1 VESSQSSSSQSTR
14 DRVQSD
20 LQKALDD
27 LRKAGESASGDVRE
41 GIESAMTKIRDAS
54 STSSGDIRDQLDT
67 FRDWLQSTTVDI
79 LDELE
84 KEIRK
89 RREQLGGSGGGDA
102 GGTGGGES
110 GGSSS

>member
-1 VESSQSSSSQSTR
+1 MESSQSSGGQSTR

-27 LRKAGESASGDVRE
+27 LRKAGESASGDVRD
-41 GIESAMTKIRDAS
+41 GIESAVTRIRDAS
-54 STSSGDIRDQLDT
+54 SAASPDDVRAQLDS
-67 FRDWLQSTTVDI
+67 FRNWLQSTTVDI

-89 RREQLGGSGGGDA
+89 RREQLSSS
-102 GGTGGGES
+102 GGGES

>member
-1 VESSQSSSSQSTR
+1 MESSQSTR

-20 LQKALDD
+20 LQKALED
-27 LRKAGESASGDVRE
+27 LRKAGESASGDVRD

-54 STSSGDIRDQLDT
+54 STSSGDIRDQLDS
-67 FRDWLQSTTVDI
+67 FREWLQSTTVDI

-89 RREQLGGSGGGDA
+89 RREQIAGSGE
-102 GGTGGGES
+102 GES
-110 GGSSS
+110 GGSSSS